1 MRRLYI
7 ITYDICNPKR
17 LRKVL
22 SIMRGFGDHLQ
33 LSVFR
38 AELSPKECIQMKMK
52 LNPIIHHGED
62 QVLVIPLGP
71 AGGENENDIE
81 ALGRSYEPLERSA
94 VVV

>member
-7 ITYDICNPKR
+7 VSYDICDKKR

-38 AELSPKECIQMKMK
+38 AELSPKECMQMKMQ
-52 LNPIIHHGED
+52 LDPVIHHDED

-71 AGGENENDIE
+71 AGGEIENEIE
-81 ALGRSYEPLERSA
+81 AMGRPYEPQERSA